1 MSKRIQMEKARF
13 LRKVETDV
21 EKILWEELRGNKLG
35 TKFRRQHPIDA
46 FVLDFYC
53 PKYKLAIEL
62 DGMQHLTKDGK
73 GYDKMRTNYLKA
85 KGIKVLR
92 FLNSEIRNNKV
103 EVIKKILIRLTP

>member
-1 MSKRIQMEKARF
+1 MSKRTQMEKARF

-35 TKFRRQHPIDA
+35 VKFRRQHPLDE

-62 DGMQHLTKDGK
+62 DGTQHLTKDGK
-73 GYDKMRTNYLKA
+73 DYDKMRTKYLESKD
-85 KGIKVLR
+85 IKVVR
-92 FLNSEIRNNKV
+92 FLNSEIKNNKK
-103 EVIKKILIRLTP
+103 EVIKKILKYLK